1 MSIVRAPGGGGRRAR
16 GAPERR
22 GEGRGAGREG
32 GARRSAGPGRGLRG
46 LQALFTAA
54 AAGAPGLAGPRGP
67 SARGRQGGQAWP
79 EQEQGQGAGRGLRV
93 PRPAGRGPEP
103 AGHRGL
109 CAPVLLRRGRPPSS
123 SSRPQSRSDCRIRLG
138 SARAFGGSKW
148 RLLPAAAAAETP
160 PERRAGG
167 AGAGEPVR
175 DGGRGGAGRG
185 SGGEGAA
192 AAHPRPAQ
200 HEQVSPGAGRV
211 CETREEGGRGVAN
224 EGECV
229 PGWKNRCVR
238 AGGGEDGS

>member
-1 MSIVRAPGGGGRRAR
+1 MR
-16 GAPERR
+16 
-22 GEGRGAGREG
+22 
-32 GARRSAGPGRGLRG
+32 
-46 LQALFTAA
+46 
-54 AAGAPGLAGPRGP
+54 
-67 SARGRQGGQAWP
+67 
-79 EQEQGQGAGRGLRV
+79 
-93 PRPAGRGPEP
+93 RPADRGPEP
-103 AGHRGL
+103 AGRRGL

-123 SSRPQSRSDCRIRLG
+123 SSRPQSRSDSRIRLG

-167 AGAGEPVR
+167 AGAAEPVR

-211 CETREEGGRGVAN
+211 CETREEGGREGSGQRRGVCTGV
-224 EGECV
+224 EE
-229 PGWKNRCVR
+229 
-238 AGGGEDGS
+238 